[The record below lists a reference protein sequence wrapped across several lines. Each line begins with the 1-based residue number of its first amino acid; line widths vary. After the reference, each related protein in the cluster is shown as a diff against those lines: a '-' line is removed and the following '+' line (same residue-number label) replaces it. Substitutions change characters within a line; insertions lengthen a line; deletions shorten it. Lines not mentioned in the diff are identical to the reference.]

1 MFQPKV
7 SVLCLKNLMVCT
19 ASSLTERTIPD
30 LYQGYSR
37 FNEDEYGQAKWKA
50 KDPKLQDLQGS
61 S

>member
-1 MFQPKV
+1 
-7 SVLCLKNLMVCT
+7 MVCT

-50 KDPKLQDLQGS
+50 KDPKLQDLQRS